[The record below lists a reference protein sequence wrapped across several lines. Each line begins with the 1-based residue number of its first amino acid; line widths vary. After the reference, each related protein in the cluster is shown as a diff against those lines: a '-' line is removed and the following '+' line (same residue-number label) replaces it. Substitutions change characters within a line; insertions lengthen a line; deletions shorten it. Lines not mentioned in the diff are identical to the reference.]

1 MVQIDPTQLGLE
13 FGSGAVIGG
22 LIGFAAK
29 KVAKILAVIVGL
41 QLALFRF
48 LETKGY
54 LTVRWDK
61 LSGGILNAGRS
72 AQEGVD
78 PGWINAI
85 LSTLSIG
92 VGFTGGFMLG
102 FKRG

>member
-13 FGSGAVIGG
+13 MGTGAVIGG

-29 KVAKILAVIVGL
+29 KIAKIIAVIIGL

-48 LETKGY
+48 METKGY
-54 LTVRWDK
+54 VSVDWDAI
-61 LSGGILNAGRS
+61 SGGLVGASEGA
-72 AQEGVD
+72 AQQST
-78 PGWINAI
+78 GWLQAI
-85 LSTLSIG
+85 ISTLSIG
-92 VGFTGGFMLG
+92 AGFTGGFLVG